1 MVLVETNIILLILLT
16 ISIIGKADSVS
27 IAIALLLATRLL
39 HVENFI
45 FPILEKK
52 GMYIGLICL
61 TAAILIP
68 IANGQVTSVNIKNN
82 FFSVVGI
89 MALILSFFTT
99 YLSGVGLKYLTAGG
113 HSDVMPSLIVGAVGA
128 AAFLGGVPVG
138 PLITSG
144 MLALAMKLFH
154 KS

>member
-1 MVLVETNIILLILLT
+1 METNIILLILLSV
-16 ISIIGKADSVS
+16 SIIGKADSVS
-27 IAIALLLATRLL
+27 IAVALLLVIRLL
-39 HVENFI
+39 HVENLI
-45 FPILEKK
+45 FPLLEKK
-52 GMYIGLICL
+52 GMFIGLVCL

-68 IANGQVTSVNIKNN
+68 IANGSINSINIKNN

-113 HSDVMPSLIVGAVGA
+113 HSDVMPSLIIGAVAA

-154 KS
+154 KL